1 MTTPLTLWV
10 SPVSNLAGVA
20 RHILDVARAD
30 IPGWRLHVAAP
41 EGPLLDE
48 LRALGVATT
57 PIPFDSSFGKSV
69 RVLRALVSR
78 LKPQIVHSH
87 LAKADF
93 AVALVCVG
101 LPPKLVS
108 TEHGIAADPLLYNT
122 KPIIAWAKQR
132 AHRLRCRRFAH
143 IIAVSQST
151 AEQIQHHWSPKTPV
165 TVVLNGVDRPE
176 HTPARRP
183 GKRYLS
189 LSRLSHE
196 KNIAA
201 IVTAFARLDAEATL
215 TVAGDGP
222 DREAISAQVR
232 ELGLEDRVS
241 LPGNLEAQQALA
253 EHDVLVQ
260 LSKWE
265 NASYSLLDATVNG
278 LGVVA
283 TPVGGNP
290 EILPPRCLVVA
301 EKVDAVAQ
309 CMREQAELNARPVL
323 RESWPTVAEMTQQ
336 IARVYMEVS
345 R

>member
-1 MTTPLTLWV
+1 MTPTALWV

-20 RHILDVARAD
+20 RHILDAARAG
-30 IPGWRLHVAAP
+30 IPGWELHVAAP
-41 EGPLLDE
+41 QGPLLDE
-48 LRALGVATT
+48 LAKLGIPSTPLPLEHGTTRTASALRGIIGALR
-57 PIPFDSSFGKSV
+57 P
-69 RVLRALVSR
+69 RV
-78 LKPQIVHSH
+78 VHSH

-93 AVALVCVG
+93 LVAAAAIG
-101 LPPKLVS
+101 MPAKLIS
-108 TEHGIAADPLLYNT
+108 TEHGIAADPRLYNT
-122 KPIIAWAKQR
+122 NPVKAWLKQQ
-132 AHRLRCRRFAH
+132 AHSRRCRRFDRL
-143 IIAVSQST
+143 IAVSHST
-151 AEQIQHHWSPKTPV
+151 AEQIQRHWHPSTPV

-176 HTPARRP
+176 YMPARQP

-189 LSRLSHE
+189 LSRISRE
-196 KNIAA
+196 KNISA
-201 IVTAFARLDAEATL
+201 IVRAFALLDDDATL
-215 TVAGDGP
+215 TIAGDGP
-222 DREAISAQVR
+222 DHAAVARLVEQLQ
-232 ELGLEDRVS
+232 LGGRVS
-241 LPGNLEAQQALA
+241 FPGFLDAQRALA

-265 NASYSLLDATVNG
+265 NASYALLDAAVNG

-301 EKVDAVAQ
+301 EEVDAVVQ
-309 CMREQAELNARPVL
+309 CMREQAELDARPVL